1 MGLDEIKLYL
11 RIDTD
16 DEDELLSSLQLSAE
30 EYLLNAGIEKDY
42 EKQLYKLAV
51 KLLIS
56 NWYEN
61 RNPVLTGSISKKL
74 EYSEVVV
81 KTTAFFVFRSYVFNV
96 IMPINNR

>member
-74 EYSEVVV
+74 EYSLQHII
-81 KTTAFFVFRSYVFNV
+81 AQLIY
-96 IMPINNR
+96 

>member
-1 MGLDEIKLYL
+1 MELDEIKLYL
-11 RIDTD
+11 RLDTD

-61 RNPVLTGSISKKL
+61 RNPVSTGSISKKI
-74 EYSEVVV
+74 EYSLQHIV
-81 KTTAFFVFRSYVFNV
+81 AQLSY
-96 IMPINNR
+96 

>member
-61 RNPVLTGSISKKL
+61 RNPVLTVSISKKL
-74 EYSEVVV
+74 EYSLQHII
-81 KTTAFFVFRSYVFNV
+81 AQLIY
-96 IMPINNR
+96 

>member
-61 RNPVLTGSISKKL
+61 RNPILTGSISKKL
-74 EYSEVVV
+74 EYSLQHII
-81 KTTAFFVFRSYVFNV
+81 AQLIY
-96 IMPINNR
+96 

>member
-42 EKQLYKLAV
+42 ERQLYKLAV

-74 EYSEVVV
+74 EYSLQHII
-81 KTTAFFVFRSYVFNV
+81 AQLIY
-96 IMPINNR
+96 